1 MTVEIAWKKC
11 RSFLCAVLDFGFK
24 AFFLCLKFLTF
35 SSIKIL
41 QYLHNPGTRKGVYRY
56 ILMTYFTVIQ
66 TKANIFHVST
76 LPEPVCDK
84 TTAKKRWSLPKT
96 VSFWTSK
103 QLFTLQTSLHFLPAT
118 CHVCTQRNYLE
129 RTSDSV
135 CIKPENNELPLLR
148 TIIEHW
154 SATSAGMIEK
164 VTRENPSHW
173 KRPGSQIVLKKS
185 GIFFQIVSSCL
196 EKIPIIFI

>member
-1 MTVEIAWKKC
+1 MSFVRDYVFIFSLLMTVEIAWKKC

-56 ILMTYFTVIQ
+56 ILMTYFPVIQ

-84 TTAKKRWSLPKT
+84 TTAKKRWSLPRIVFVDVQT
-96 VSFWTSK
+96 TFRYMFPSSASQSLPSDDSK
-103 QLFTLQTSLHFLPAT
+103 VFCAYNLGIPLPI
-118 CHVCTQRNYLE
+118 LE
-129 RTSDSV
+129 SKDF
-135 CIKPENNELPLLR
+135 KNLLR
-148 TIIEHW
+148 
-154 SATSAGMIEK
+154 
-164 VTRENPSHW
+164 
-173 KRPGSQIVLKKS
+173 
-185 GIFFQIVSSCL
+185 CL
-196 EKIPIIFI
+196 PP